1 MDGEQC
7 IHVALHRR
15 DALLGKARL
24 ARTLE
29 RERQRHDADRQ
40 DAEVFR
46 NLRDRRDST
55 RTRAAAEAARDE
67 DDVRARD
74 GVLDFRLVRL
84 GSRLADG
91 RIAARAA
98 SLRDL
103 FANLQAR
110 DAQVLEQ
117 GELPCLR
124 VDCNEL
130 DVLDVLRMDEVA
142 LSHALEDVV
151 AAAADAD
158 HLDRHARPL
167 QRCIVCHHKTRPL
180 SVRHKSSTLFYT
192 KMGNPAT
199 HPKK

>member
-1 MDGEQC
+1 MLC
-7 IHVALHRR
+7 WAKRVL
-15 DALLGKARL
+15 
-24 ARTLE
+24 
-29 RERQRHDADRQ
+29 REPSNANGS
-40 DAEVFR
+40 AEVFR
-46 NLRDRRDST
+46 HLGHGRDSA
-55 RTRAAAEAARDE
+55 RARAAAEAARDE
-67 DDVRARD
+67 DDVRTRD
-74 GVLDFRLVRL
+74 GALDFRLVRL
-84 GSRLADG
+84 GSGFADG
-91 RIAARAA
+91 CIAARTA

-103 FANLQAR
+103 FANLQAG

-142 LSHALEDVV
+142 LRHAFENVV

-192 KMGNPAT
+192 KMENPAT